1 MAKVAETSSGA
12 VKVIMCRWPVKT
24 FDEPLGAKAAMAKL
38 ISGVEFGS
46 PSAVKNRAGDVRVV
60 RV

>member
-24 FDEPLGAKAAMAKL
+24 FDEPFGAKAAMAKL

-46 PSAVKNRAGDVRVV
+46 PSAVKNKAGVAKVAKV
-60 RV
+60 